1 MNLAGH
7 KVLVTGG
14 SAGIGLALA
23 RDFLAAGCRVAI
35 CGRDPERLAAAER
48 QLPGVVSLQGDVAED
63 DDIARLAAGAEA
75 RLDGLSILVNNA
87 GIQFQTA
94 FPEDPAARVVA
105 QVEREIAVNFTGL
118 VKLTVACLPALA
130 RAEEAAIVN
139 VSSGLALVPKASAPI
154 YCATKAAVHSFSKA
168 LRYQLEDH
176 RSAIRLFE
184 VLPPMVD
191 TQMTAGRGE
200 KPGQKITTDQVA
212 AETLEGMRR
221 DRYEI
226 RVAKVKLLHW
236 VNRFAPGVAERILR
250 RV

>member
-1 MNLAGH
+1 MKLAGH
-7 KVLVTGG
+7 KVLITGG

-48 QLPGVVSLQGDVAED
+48 ALPGVVALQADVAED
-63 DDIARLAAGAEA
+63 DDIARLAAGAEE

-87 GIQFQTA
+87 GIQFQTT
-94 FPEDPAARVVA
+94 FPEDPAVQVVA

-118 VKLTVACLPALA
+118 VKLTVACLPALS

-154 YCATKAAVHSFSKA
+154 YCATKAALHSFSKA

-176 RSAIRLFE
+176 RPAIRLFE

-191 TQMTAGRGE
+191 TQMTSGRGE

-212 AETLEGMRR
+212 AETQ
-221 DRYEI
+221 
-226 RVAKVKLLHW
+226 
-236 VNRFAPGVAERILR
+236 
-250 RV
+250 

>member
-1 MNLAGH
+1 MRLEGQR
-7 KVLVTGG
+7 VLITGG

-23 RDFLAAGCRVAI
+23 RALLESGCRVAV
-35 CGRDPERLAAAER
+35 CGRDPERLAAAEAA
-48 QLPGVVSLQGDVAED
+48 LPGLETLQADVAED
-63 DDIARLAAGAEA
+63 DDLRRLAAGAEE
-75 RLDGLSILVNNA
+75 RLGGLSMLVNNA
-87 GIQFQTA
+87 GIQYQTRYT
-94 FPEDPAARVVA
+94 EDDPAQIFA
-105 QVEREIAVNFTGL
+105 QLEREVAVNFTGL
-118 VKLTVACLPALA
+118 IKLTTLCLPALA
-130 RAEEAAIVN
+130 SADEAAIVN
-139 VSSGLALVPKASAPI
+139 VSSGLALVPKASAPV
-154 YCATKAAVHSFSKA
+154 YCATKAALHSFSKA

-226 RVAKVKLLHW
+226 RVAKVRLLHW
-236 VNRFAPGVAERILR
+236 VNRFAPGLAERILR